1 MKWFSFCVAGL
12 LTVALLGGGVGCN
25 KGEKH
30 TVEGKKGEKLT
41 LKAPAD
47 TSVNQGDTTKI
58 KVSITREKLN
68 DPVKLEFKDLPAAVS
83 IMEND
88 MTIAKDATSAEFNL
102 KAVSDAK
109 LVDGHKVAVIAS
121 AADLKV
127 EATFKV
133 SVKKGSG
140 AVAETKSVTV
150 KTPDEVTVKQGDSAK
165 IKVSITREKF
175 DDDVKVKF
183 KDLPEGVSV
192 MESDMT
198 IAKADKNGEF
208 TLKAAPDAKT
218 VDDHKV
224 TVTAWSGTIT
234 NDATFKLSIKKK

>member
-1 MKWFSFCVAGL
+1 MKRFSFCVAGL

-102 KAVSDAK
+102 KAASDAK

-127 EATFKV
+127 EANFKV
-133 SVKKGSG
+133 SVKKG
-140 AVAETKSVTV
+140 AETKSVTV
-150 KTPDEVTVKQGDSAK
+150 KAPEEVTVKQGDSAK

-183 KDLPEGVSV
+183 KDLPQGVSV